1 MFKFP
6 VGVIVDSFRLP
17 IPEAVK
23 KAAEVGADGIQ
34 VYASHGNMAPE
45 NMDAQ
50 KRREFKALVEENGLV
65 ISALCGDLGGG
76 GFVHKDQNPHKVEK
90 SKRILDMAKEL
101 GTDIVTTHIGVV
113 PEDKNS
119 DRYKIMQEACFELS
133 SYADSIGAHFAVE
146 TGPETS
152 LMLKGFLDS
161 LGSTGVGV
169 NLDPANLVMVTGD
182 DPVQAVYNLKDY
194 IVHPHAKDGVQNFYV
209 HPDKVYG
216 MPGADKILIEGEHVT
231 DADSFE
237 EVPLGTG
244 SVPFPRYLAA
254 LDDIGFKG
262 FLTIEREVGDNPAKD
277 ISDAVSFLRNIIG

>member
-1 MFKFP
+1 MYKFP

-194 IVHPHAKDGVQNFYV
+194 IVHTHAKDGVQNFYV

>member
-34 VYASHGNMAPE
+34 VYASRGDMAPE

-50 KRREFKALVEENGLV
+50 KRREFKALVEGNGLV

-90 SKRILDMAKEL
+90 SKRILDLAKEL

-113 PEDKNS
+113 PEDTNS

-194 IVHPHAKDGVQNFYV
+194 IVHTHAKDGVQNFYV

-216 MPGADKILIEGEHVT
+216 MPGADKILVEGEHVT

-237 EVPLGTG
+237 EVPLGKG
-244 SVPFPRYLAA
+244 SVPFPQYLAA

-262 FLTIEREVGDNPAKD
+262 FLTIEREVGDDPAKD
-277 ISDAVSFLRNIIG
+277 ISDAVNFLRNIIG

>member
-6 VGVIVDSFRLP
+6 IGVIVDSFRLP

-23 KAAEVGADGIQ
+23 KAAEVGANGIQ
-34 VYASHGNMAPE
+34 IYASRGDMAPE

-50 KRREFKALVEENGLV
+50 KRREFKALVEDNGLV

-76 GFVHKDQNPHKVEK
+76 GFVHKDQNPHKIEK
-90 SKRILDMAKEL
+90 SKRILDLAKEL

-113 PEDKNS
+113 PEDTNS

-194 IVHPHAKDGVQNFYV
+194 IVHTHAKDGVQNFYV

-216 MPGADKILIEGEHVT
+216 MPGADKILVEGEHVT

-237 EVPLGTG
+237 EVPLGKG
-244 SVPFPRYLAA
+244 SVPFPQYLAA

-277 ISDAVSFLRNIIG
+277 ISDAVNFLRNIIG

>member
-194 IVHPHAKDGVQNFYV
+194 IVHTHAKDGVQNFYV

-244 SVPFPRYLAA
+244 SVPFPQYLAA

>member
-1 MFKFP
+1 MYKFP

-50 KRREFKALVEENGLV
+50 KRRKFKALVEENGLV

-194 IVHPHAKDGVQNFYV
+194 IVHTHAKDGVQNFYV

-244 SVPFPRYLAA
+244 SVPFPQYLAA

>member
-34 VYASHGNMAPE
+34 FYVSHGNMAPE

-194 IVHPHAKDGVQNFYV
+194 IVHTHAKDGVQNFYV

-244 SVPFPRYLAA
+244 SVPFPQYLAA